1 MTQNNINNPDRATF
15 PAATPGPIS
24 WWLNPSTNEHD
35 PFLTL
40 YVGDDGRLPT
50 FVEEALDGGLVL
62 RYEMPLVQHQDY
74 ALMPE
79 VVQAQ
84 QVQAF
89 CDELNAAL
97 DEVDNRPPVWLAA
110 MLLLAAAFWTAVW
123 LVWRGWA

>member
-1 MTQNNINNPDRATF
+1 M
-15 PAATPGPIS
+15 
-24 WWLNPSTNEHD
+24 
-35 PFLTL
+35 
-40 YVGDDGRLPT
+40 GDDGRLPT

-62 RYEMPLVQHQDY
+62 RYEMPLVQRLDY

-97 DEVDNRPPVWLAA
+97 DEVDNRPPVWLAGVI
-110 MLLLAAAFWTAVW
+110 LLAVAFWTAVW
-123 LVWRGWA
+123 LLWRGWA

>member
-1 MTQNNINNPDRATF
+1 M
-15 PAATPGPIS
+15 
-24 WWLNPSTNEHD
+24 
-35 PFLTL
+35 
-40 YVGDDGRLPT
+40 GDDGRLPT

-97 DEVDNRPPVWLAA
+97 DEVDNRPPVWLAGV
-110 MLLLAAAFWTAVW
+110 LLLTAAFWTAVW